1 MKKAATARPKS
12 RRAAPP
18 PVAALEAPSRFA
30 GFSRNPIAYV
40 LASLA
45 VLVPCFWQSRLQAG
59 DLSSHTYN
67 AWLAQLIGMG
77 QAPGLG
83 IASQHTNVLFDL
95 LLSALF
101 RDLGAAAAQRI
112 AVSVCV
118 LVLFWGAFAFV
129 SAAARRSW
137 ALAPVLA
144 MLAYGWVFHIGFF
157 NFYLALGLCLFA
169 MALAWDARWRRLIAA
184 AALLGL
190 AYAAHGL
197 AVAWAIGALGYVWVW
212 RRLSRRAR
220 GYLLGASM
228 VFIVLLRGAIAFS
241 MPSRWYSS
249 QVWHIT
255 GADQLWVF
263 GDKYKFTACALAAVW
278 IWIAAASGK
287 RFSAFAGAL
296 APVFILTAAAIV
308 VIPNSILI
316 PGYNHQLTYV
326 AERMSLPLG
335 VLICA
340 MLASI
345 RVGRAQIAAISAVAL
360 VFFGFL
366 YADEN
371 ALNGFEDQVD
381 QVVMQLPPGQ
391 RVVLSVGDSG
401 LQVNALTHMIDRAC
415 IGRCWSYANY
425 EPSSAQ
431 FRIRVI
437 GKTGIVA
444 AIDADANGLQ
454 NGTYVVKPDDL
465 PMFQI
470 LLDTA
475 GQLVVR
481 MPPVDQPLRMTMWKG
496 L

>member
-12 RRAAPP
+12 RRAAAP
-18 PVAALEAPSRFA
+18 PVAAPTAPSRFA
-30 GFSRNPIAYV
+30 GFSRNPVAYG

-77 QAPGLG
+77 QAPGLA
-83 IASQHTNVLFDL
+83 IAPQHTNVLFDL

-101 RDLGAAAAQRI
+101 RALGAAAAQRI

-118 LVLFWGAFAFV
+118 LVFFWGAFAFV
-129 SAAARRSW
+129 AAAARRSW

-144 MLAYGWVFHIGFF
+144 TLAYGWVFHIGFF

-169 MALAWDARWRRLIAA
+169 MALGWEARPRRLIAA
-184 AALLGL
+184 AALLVL
-190 AYAAHGL
+190 AYVAHGL
-197 AVAWAIGALGYVWVW
+197 AVAWALGALGYVWVW

-220 GYLLGASM
+220 GYLLGFGI
-228 VFIVLLRGAIAFS
+228 VFIVLLRAAIAFS
-241 MPSRWYSS
+241 MPSRWYSD
-249 QVWHIT
+249 QMWHIT

-263 GDKYKFTACALAAVW
+263 GDKYKLTACALAAVW
-278 IWIAAASGK
+278 IWIAAASWKALSG
-287 RFSAFAGAL
+287 SAGAL
-296 APVFILTAAAIV
+296 APIFILTAAAMV

-316 PGYNHQLTYV
+316 PGYNHQLAYV

-340 MLASI
+340 MLASLPV
-345 RVGRAQIAAISAVAL
+345 RFAHTAALGAVAI

-366 YADEN
+366 YADES
-371 ALNGFEDQVD
+371 ALNRFEDQVD
-381 QVVMQLPPGQ
+381 RVVMQLPAWQ

-401 LQVNALTHMIDRAC
+401 LEVNALTHMIDRAC

-425 EPSSAQ
+425 EPASAQ

-444 AIDADANGLQ
+444 ATDADANGLQ
-454 NGTYVVKPDDL
+454 NGTYVVKPADL
-465 PMFQI
+465 PMYQI
-470 LLDTA
+470 LMDTA

-481 MPPVDQPLRMTMWKG
+481 MPPVDQPLRMTAWKG